1 MPLLPQRDR
10 KQLGRSGTGWLL
22 AAVAFVATL
31 PLGAQSSHIRPA
43 GPGLNEAGTPYFEI
57 TSPTAMGLSAPPT
70 DLQPLPDGRIL
81 ALSDREVAIGDGTR
95 WEIHRIEQSD
105 SAARATQVAIAA
117 DGAIYTGIPSGIARL
132 DFQTDGTLRRTVV
145 APTPDPLMMPSSVAK
160 AGDRW
165 YWHGG
170 LGAVIRWKPGEPPHP
185 SGRISDLERAFLL
198 GGEVYLSDRSDGS
211 FWRETPAGLE
221 PLIAA
226 CDTNVSNCVTCGIDL
241 GGGDYV
247 VGTNGHGL
255 QHFDNKRLTP
265 IRSGGP
271 LAGLSRINDLC
282 AAGEGFFAAAIDNLG
297 IVFFDRHLRTV
308 QVLDRS
314 LDHRLARVRRIF
326 ATRLGTV
333 WGLLNDGVVC
343 VEFPSRISHY
353 ESMVSTGLIFAQ
365 PYRFQGRLWL
375 IGDGQ
380 AQRGVYDTDSRLL
393 RFDVD
398 TPPDEFLGALST
410 ETGALLAGGRRGLYR
425 RENSTWRLVLPG
437 LTNLHLSTAPDAEGR
452 WTFVGEGVA
461 GWLRPQGSG
470 YEIASTPVP
479 AIGSVYGSITDAH
492 GVLWAELGVARI
504 ARIEL
509 TTGAP
514 RIEVFG
520 PEANLA
526 GGWVQLTVLHGEI
539 RANVLGNILL
549 FDPGTRR
556 FVPDTVFHHDIPAT
570 LGIVGRPSIDA
581 HGELWVATTAALRRY
596 SRLGTEYRQLDEPL
610 PSGLQPTT
618 ITPDDG
624 GPTWLHQRLQL
635 LRYDPDLPLQPRG
648 APRAL
653 ITRIQL
659 VNSNRTVFSPR
670 GALPHIP
677 FKDNS
682 LVAHFLA
689 VDALPSHTVTFEIR
703 LNGAGDSW
711 QPTGV
716 YGSVTFNRL
725 KEGSYTLQVRPVVE
739 GTPGEIAQ
747 LAIVIEP
754 PWYRTTTSYSA
765 YALAFLVFVAGV
777 AWYASWRERRKKA
790 ELALLVAQRTKELND
805 ANRQLAGTMEAV
817 VGQANALRASEER
830 YRQLSTEL
838 EHRVAERTEALVR
851 ANTQL
856 LASNQELEAF
866 SYSISHDLRAPL
878 RNING
883 FVDLLRRRNRDT
895 LDPESQR
902 FFQIISTE
910 TIRLGQLI
918 DSLLAFARL
927 SRSDLKAEPVSL
939 APLVAQVVAELR
951 PEYENRIVDWRIG
964 PLPTV
969 VADATLL
976 RQVVANLLSNAV
988 KFTRNR
994 QPAIIEIGAMPAPEP
1009 QPAEQVVFVRDNGAG
1024 FNPKYASK
1032 LFGVF
1037 QRLHHTRD
1045 FEGTGIGL
1053 ANARRIVLRHGGR
1066 IWAEGS
1072 PGVGATFY
1080 FSLPAYHTAPTNH
1093 PRPGAPN

>member
-1 MPLLPQRDR
+1 
-10 KQLGRSGTGWLL
+10 
-22 AAVAFVATL
+22 
-31 PLGAQSSHIRPA
+31 
-43 GPGLNEAGTPYFEI
+43 
-57 TSPTAMGLSAPPT
+57 
-70 DLQPLPDGRIL
+70 
-81 ALSDREVAIGDGTR
+81 
-95 WEIHRIEQSD
+95 
-105 SAARATQVAIAA
+105 
-117 DGAIYTGIPSGIARL
+117 
-132 DFQTDGTLRRTVV
+132 
-145 APTPDPLMMPSSVAK
+145 
-160 AGDRW
+160 
-165 YWHGG
+165 
-170 LGAVIRWKPGEPPHP
+170 
-185 SGRISDLERAFLL
+185 
-198 GGEVYLSDRSDGS
+198 
-211 FWRETPAGLE
+211 
-221 PLIAA
+221 
-226 CDTNVSNCVTCGIDL
+226 VSNSVTCGIDL

-255 QHFDNKRLTP
+255 QHFDKGRLTP

-271 LAGLSRINDLC
+271 LTGLSRINDLC
-282 AAGEGFFAAAIDNLG
+282 AAGDGFFAAAIDNLG
-297 IVFFDRHLRTV
+297 IVFFDRQLRTV

-343 VEFPSRISHY
+343 VEFPSRIAHY

-365 PYRFQGRLWL
+365 PYRFQGWLWL

-380 AQRGVYDTDSRLL
+380 AQRGVYDTDGRLL

-398 TPPDEFLGALST
+398 TPPDEFLGAIST
-410 ETGALLAGGRRGLYR
+410 DTGALLAGGRRGLYR
-425 RENSTWRLVLPG
+425 RENESWHLVRPG
-437 LTNLHLSTAPDAEGR
+437 LTNLHLSTTPDAEGR
-452 WTFVGEGVA
+452 WTFVAEGAA
-461 GWLRPQGSG
+461 GWLRPTGDR
-470 YEIASTPVP
+470 YEVASTPVP

-504 ARIEL
+504 ARVEL
-509 TTGAP
+509 ASGTP

-526 GGWVQLTVLHGEI
+526 GGWVQLTVLDGEL
-539 RANVLGNILL
+539 RADVLGQLL
-549 FDPGTRR
+549 RFDPATRR
-556 FVPDTVFHHDIPAT
+556 FEPDTAFHRDIPAS
-570 LGIVGRPSIDA
+570 LGIVGRPNIDA
-581 HGELWVATTAALRRY
+581 HGNLWVATATALRRY
-596 SRLGTEYRQLDEPL
+596 TRLGSEYHPLDEPL
-610 PSGLQPTT
+610 PSGLHPLS

-635 LRYDPDLPLQPRG
+635 LRYDPDLPLPPRG

-659 VNSNRTVFSPR
+659 INSNRTLFSPR
-670 GALPHIP
+670 GALPHLP
-677 FKDNS
+677 FADNS
-682 LVAHFLA
+682 LAIHFLA
-689 VDALPSHTVTFEIR
+689 VDALPSQTITFEIR
-703 LNGAGDSW
+703 LNGANDNWLSA
-711 QPTGV
+711 GV
-716 YGSVTFNRL
+716 DGSMSFNRL
-725 KEGSYTLQVRPVVE
+725 KEGSYTVQVRPVVE
-739 GTPGEIAQ
+739 GKPGEIAQ
-747 LAIVIEP
+747 LALVIEP
-754 PWYRTTTSYSA
+754 PWYRTPTAYSA
-765 YALAFLVFVAGV
+765 YALSFLAFVGVV
-777 AWYASWRERRKKA
+777 AWYASWRERRKKT
-790 ELALLVAQRTKELND
+790 ELAILVAQRTKELDD
-805 ANRQLAGTMEAV
+805 ANRQLAGTMEAI

-838 EHRVAERTEALVR
+838 EHRVTERTEALVR

-856 LASNQELEAF
+856 LANNQELEAF

-895 LDPESQR
+895 LDPESRR

-927 SRSDLKAEPVSL
+927 SRSEFKSEPVAL
-939 APLVAQVVAELR
+939 GPLVAQVVAELR
-951 PEYENRIVDWRIG
+951 PEYENRLIDWRIG

-969 VADATLL
+969 IADATLL

-994 QPAIIEIGAMPAPEP
+994 QPAIIEIGTQPATGP
-1009 QPAEQVVFVRDNGAG
+1009 QPTEHIVFVRDNGAG

-1053 ANARRIVLRHGGR
+1053 ANARRIILRHGGR

-1072 PGVGATFY
+1072 PGAGATFY
-1080 FSLPAYHTAPTNH
+1080 FALPAHIPAP
-1093 PRPGAPN
+1093 PAEG

>member
-1 MPLLPQRDR
+1 MPSLPPCSLRRLGHVRPGLL
-10 KQLGRSGTGWLL
+10 LVATAL
-22 AAVAFVATL
+22 AAL
-31 PLGAQSSHIRPA
+31 PLGAQSSRIRPA
-43 GPGLNEAGTPYFEI
+43 APGLNEAGTPYFEI
-57 TSPTAMGLSAPPT
+57 TSPVALGLSAPPT

-81 ALSDREVAIGDGTR
+81 AFSDRELAIGDGTR
-95 WEIHRIEQSD
+95 WEIHRLDPAD
-105 SAARATQVAIAA
+105 SAARSTQVVVAA
-117 DGAIYTGIPSGIARL
+117 DGEIYTGIPSGIARL
-132 DFQTDGTLRRTVV
+132 DFQANGAVHRTVV
-145 APTPDPLMMPSSVAK
+145 AQTPNPLMMPATVAK
-160 AGDRW
+160 AGDCW

-170 LGAVIRWKPGEPPHP
+170 SGDVIRWKPGAQPLP
-185 SGRISDLERAFLL
+185 SGKISDLERAFLL
-198 GGEVYLSDRSDGS
+198 GNDVYLSDRSDGS
-211 FWRETPAGLE
+211 FWRETATGLE

-226 CDTNVSNCVTCGIDL
+226 RDTNVSNSVTCGIDL

-255 QHFDNKRLTP
+255 QHFENGRLTP

-282 AAGEGFFAAAIDNLG
+282 AAGDGFFAAAIDNLG
-297 IVFFDRHLRTV
+297 IVFFDRQLRTV

-314 LDHRLARVRRIF
+314 LDHRLARIRRIF
-326 ATRLGTV
+326 ATGLGTV

-343 VEFPSRISHY
+343 VAFPSRISHY

-380 AQRGVYDTDSRLL
+380 AQRGVYDTDGRLL

-398 TPPDEFLGALST
+398 TPTDEFIGALST
-410 ETGALLAGGRRGLYR
+410 ETGVLLAGGRRGLYR
-425 RENSTWRLVLPG
+425 RENETWRLIIPG
-437 LTNLHLSTAPDAEGR
+437 LTNLHLSTAPDVEGR
-452 WTFVGEGVA
+452 WAFVAEGAA
-461 GWLRPQGSG
+461 GWLRPSG
-470 YEIASTPVP
+470 DSYEVASTAAPT
-479 AIGSVYGSITDAH
+479 IGSVYGSITDAH
-492 GVLWAELGVARI
+492 GVLWVELGVARI

-514 RIEVFG
+514 RIDVFG

-526 GGWVQLTVLHGEI
+526 GGWVQLTELDGEI
-539 RANVLGNILL
+539 RADVLGSLL
-549 FDPGTRR
+549 RFDPATRR
-556 FVPDTVFHHDIPAT
+556 FEPDTALHRDIPT
-570 LGIVGRPSIDA
+570 SPGIVGRPSIDA
-581 HGELWVATTAALRRY
+581 HGILWVSTATTLRRY
-596 SRLGTEYRQLDEPL
+596 KRLGSEYRPIDEPL
-610 PSGLQPTT
+610 PSGLQPTA

-624 GPTWLHQRLQL
+624 GPTWLHQRLKL
-635 LRYDPDLPLQPRG
+635 LRYDPDLPLQPRR
-648 APRAL
+648 ATRAL
-653 ITRIQL
+653 ITSIQL
-659 VNSNRTVFSPR
+659 TNSNRTLFSPR
-670 GALPHIP
+670 GALPHLP
-677 FKDNS
+677 FAENS
-682 LVAHFLA
+682 FAVHFLA
-689 VDALPSHTVTFEIR
+689 VDALPSQTVTFEIR
-703 LNGAGDSW
+703 LNGADDNWLS
-711 QPTGV
+711 TGV
-716 YGSVTFNRL
+716 DGSITFNRL
-725 KEGSYTLQVRPVVE
+725 KEGSYTIQVRPVVE
-739 GTPGEIAQ
+739 GQPGEIAQ
-747 LAIVIEP
+747 LALVIEP
-754 PWYRTTTSYSA
+754 PWYRTHTAYSV

-777 AWYASWRERRKKA
+777 AWYASWHERRKKA
-790 ELALLVAQRTKELND
+790 ELALLVAQRTKELDD

-851 ANTQL
+851 ANTL
-856 LASNQELEAF
+856 LRANNQELEAF

-895 LDPESQR
+895 LDPESRR

-910 TIRLGQLI
+910 TVRLGQLI

-927 SRSDLKAEPVSL
+927 SRSELKSEPVAL
-939 APLVAQVVAELR
+939 ATLVTQVVAELR
-951 PEYENRIVDWRIG
+951 PEYENRLIDWRIG

-976 RQVVANLLSNAV
+976 RQVIANLLSNAV

-994 QPAIIEIGAMPAPEP
+994 EHAIIEIGT
-1009 QPAEQVVFVRDNGAG
+1009 QPSTGAQPSEHVVYVRDNGAG
-1024 FNPKYASK
+1024 FNPKYTSK

-1053 ANARRIVLRHGGR
+1053 ANARRIILRHGGR
-1066 IWAEGS
+1066 IWAEGT
-1072 PGVGATFY
+1072 PGAGATFY
-1080 FSLPAYHTAPTNH
+1080 FALPAHVPAPS
-1093 PRPGAPN
+1093 AEA